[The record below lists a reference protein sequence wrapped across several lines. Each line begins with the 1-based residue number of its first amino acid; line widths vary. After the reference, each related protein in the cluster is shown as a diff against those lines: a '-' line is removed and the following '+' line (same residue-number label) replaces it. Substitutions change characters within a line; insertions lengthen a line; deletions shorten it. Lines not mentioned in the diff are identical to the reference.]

1 MSPIEALLV
10 FVLVPST
17 IVALIFTAV
26 WWSTRSSQPPSS
38 FPVLGLPRGVD
49 RQADD
54 RMQEAGAL
62 EAPAHSEDAPAHPPP
77 ASAAPAAAPPAE
89 DEQATS

>member
-10 FVLVPST
+10 FVLVPSS
-17 IVALIFTAV
+17 IFALIFAAV

-49 RQADD
+49 RQAND
-54 RMQEAGAL
+54 RLQEAGAQ
-62 EAPAHSEDAPAHPPP
+62 EAPAHGADAPAHPPP
-77 ASAAPAAAPPAE
+77 AVAPPVPAPPAE
-89 DEQATS
+89 DEQAAS